1 MKAIKFFA
9 ISAMAAAMI
18 TSCSNEDELSQ
29 SNYPS
34 DNIIR
39 ITAGVNN
46 AKTRAEGAGTPLE
59 NPLSLTVVN
68 KYTET
73 TLAAKYTY
81 VNKVFK
87 KNDNVWTCSEAEA
100 QTQPLLWQNKETLVD
115 IAALAPAQ
123 EGKFDGVYNK
133 ETRKFSSF
141 SYSVADDQSTSSD
154 NNDLLYYYAKDFKP
168 GESLKDGKLSI
179 QMNHAFCMI
188 DIVVT
193 LGTEFNKPNVLDD
206 SPIVKVTL
214 GGTKIAA
221 NVDVKNAPT
230 SSTTGTTEGTTE
242 GSTTTGSTTASF
254 VTASGEATDITTT
267 KGTFTPAVNAEKKAD
282 PEVNAIS
289 SFSCIAIPQTVA
301 ANTFKVSLKTA
312 GKLYEW
318 TSDKE
323 ITLQSGYRYTLNL
336 TMGNDVVLLKG
347 GSISATPWTEIT
359 SDKPLETD

>member
-9 ISAMAAAMI
+9 ITAMAAAMI

-46 AKTRAEGAGTPLE
+46 AKTRANETAGTPLK

-68 KYTET
+68 NYTENT
-73 TLAAKYTY
+73 ELAKKYTY
-81 VNKVFK
+81 VNQVFTK
-87 KNDNVWTCSEAEA
+87 DENEVWKCSE
-100 QTQPLLWQNKETLVD
+100 TLLWQNDTQPVD
-115 IAALAPAQ
+115 IVAFAPAPND
-123 EGKFDGVYNK
+123 KFNGVY
-133 ETRKFSSF
+133 TDGSIQPIT
-141 SYSVADDQSTSSD
+141 YSVADDQSESSD
-154 NNDLLYYYAKDFKP
+154 NNDLLYYYAPGIKP
-168 GESLKDGKLSI
+168 GDKLVDKKLNI
-179 QMNHAFCMI
+179 EMNHAFCMI

-193 LGTEFNKPNVLDD
+193 LGTEFNKPAILEK

-221 NVDVKNAPT
+221 NVNVKNAP
-230 SSTTGTTEGTTE
+230 SV
-242 GSTTTGSTTASF
+242 

-267 KGTFTPAVNAEKKAD
+267 KGTFTPAVDAEANAD
-282 PEVNAIS
+282 PEKNAIS
-289 SFSCIAIPQTVA
+289 NFSCIAIPQTVA

-312 GKLYEW
+312 DKLYEW

-323 ITLQSGYRYTLNL
+323 ITLQSGYRYTLEL
-336 TMGNDVVLLKG
+336 TMGNNVVLLKG
-347 GSISATPWTEIT
+347 GSITAKPWTEIT